1 MGLFDSIAGKIAR
14 LAVGSVT
21 LEDAQRRHQKRPDFR
36 TLFDYEQI
44 RRDFRDG
51 KISQDCYR
59 WLELVIITEA
69 GTPVYTDLLTSME
82 DAGRPEFAD
91 FRRFVLEVWTP
102 EESQHGDVCRAIGDA
117 IGFRFDLA
125 SVRRAEPFI
134 ARYRSSCPPCK
145 RMLGTAAYTVVQEE
159 ITFQSHR
166 AYAECSGSA
175 ELARVGRVIAAEERY
190 HSLFYANRLREV
202 IQVLRDDGVPDKEIF
217 ATVATTVQGFEM
229 PTRFHEDAY
238 RAHVSQTHSDL
249 AEGYIQAHMGEIK
262 RQLAPLFIA
271 AGGLSLVSAIGQKG
285 FPLGKLEPEEEA
297 ELVQAAR

>member
-21 LEDAQRRHQKRPDFR
+21 LEDARRRHQKRPDFR
-36 TLFDYEQI
+36 TMFDYEQI

-59 WLELVIITEA
+59 WLELVILTEA

-91 FRRFVLEVWTP
+91 FRRFVLEIWTP
-102 EESQHGDVCRAIGDA
+102 EESQHGDVCRAVGEA

-125 SVRRAEPFI
+125 SVRRAAPFI
-134 ARYRSSCPPCK
+134 ANYRASCPPCK

-159 ITFQSHR
+159 ITFMSHR
-166 AYAECSGSA
+166 GYAECSGSA
-175 ELARVGRVIAAEERY
+175 ELARIGRVIAAEERY

-202 IQVLRDDGVPDKEIF
+202 IQVLRDDGMTDEEIF
-217 ATVATTVQGFEM
+217 DPIATTVQGFKM
-229 PTRFHEDAY
+229 PTAFHADAY
-238 RAHVSQTHSDL
+238 RAHVSQAHSDL
-249 AEGYIQAHMGEIK
+249 VESYVQAHMGEIK

-271 AGGLSLVSAIGQKG
+271 AGGLSLVNRIGRRG